1 MTKTMEAIYE
11 NGLLELA
18 EPIPLQG
25 RARVRVA
32 IEFPDP
38 RPDPPQPVSQ
48 ATSSPSASAE
58 ASHQSALQYRAAKMS
73 PENRALYKKVEALR
87 ERIGPLDFDVV
98 ETLRELRDHA

>member
-38 RPDPPQPVSQ
+38 RPDPPQPVGQ
-48 ATSSPSASAE
+48 AKSSPSASA
-58 ASHQSALQYRAAKMS
+58 AAHQSAFRRRAAKMS
-73 PENRALYKKVEALR
+73 PENLALYEKVEALR
-87 ERIGPLDFDVV
+87 EKIGPLDFNVV
-98 ETLRELRDHA
+98 EALRELREHA

>member
-32 IEFPDP
+32 IELPDP
-38 RPDPPQPVSQ
+38 RPDPPQPFGQ
-48 ATSSPSASAE
+48 ATSPPSANAE
-58 ASHQSALQYRAAKMS
+58 ATRQSALRRRTAKMS
-73 PENRALYKKVEALR
+73 PENHALYKTVEALR
-87 ERIGPLDFDVV
+87 EKIGPLDFDVV
-98 ETLRELRDHA
+98 EALRELRDHA